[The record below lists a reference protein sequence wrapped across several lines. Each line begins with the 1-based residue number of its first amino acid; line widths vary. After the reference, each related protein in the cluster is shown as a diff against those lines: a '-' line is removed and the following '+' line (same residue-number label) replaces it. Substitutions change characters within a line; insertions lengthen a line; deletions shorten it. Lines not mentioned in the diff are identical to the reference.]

1 MKTNLLK
8 TVTLLL
14 CISAMILG
22 SVLTVQ
28 AEDMKEVITE
38 EHHITIRPQQKNNA
52 YVYVNAEVPK
62 SWGGEIQVSFHSRT
76 TGKDYICSMSYIEN
90 EYHSGLWLPA
100 GSYQV
105 SAELP
110 QDDGLCRLE
119 LKDSSQ
125 SDLNIKSGED
135 LYLTVLALEND
146 DTQTPSASFDSSIV
160 PPKSQEEYNDLPTA
174 ADDTTTNPTETIE
187 ETTDGPQEDS
197 DSMNEVI
204 KVLSIILV
212 VVVVILAIIYA
223 IWERLKN
230 GNDE

>member
-1 MKTNLLK
+1 MKTKLLK
-8 TVTLLL
+8 TVMILI

-28 AEDMKEVITE
+28 AEDMKEVITK
-38 EHHITIRPQQKNNA
+38 EHHITLRPQQKNNA
-52 YVYVNAEVPK
+52 YVYVNAEVPNG
-62 SWGGEIQVSFHSRT
+62 WGGEIQASFHSHT
-76 TGKDYICSMSYIEN
+76 TGKDYLCSMSYIEN

-105 SAELP
+105 FAKLP
-110 QDDGLCRLE
+110 QDDGLCHLE

-125 SDLNIKSGED
+125 SKLNIKSGED
-135 LYLTVLALEND
+135 LYLTVLALAND
-146 DTQTPSASFDSSIV
+146 DIETPSGAFDSSII
-160 PPKSQEEYNDLPTA
+160 PPKAQEEYNDLPTA
-174 ADDTTTNPTETIE
+174 ADNTTTNPTETME
-187 ETTDGPQEDS
+187 ETAECPQEDS

-204 KVLSIILV
+204 KVLAIILV

-230 GNDE
+230 GNNE